1 MLTNGRSSCADS
13 IPRIH
18 VFFFGR
24 GSWMAGT
31 EDGHDGKGVTIRAN
45 GIAKIFSP
53 DSNKRA
59 LFSDVCK

>member
-1 MLTNGRSSCADS
+1 MLTNERSSCADS

-31 EDGHDGKGVTIRAN
+31 DAGHHGKGVTISAN
-45 GIAKIFSP
+45 GVAEIFFP
-53 DSNKRA
+53 DSNERA
-59 LFSDVCK
+59 LFSDVCT